1 MKKLLTSILFI
12 LAFFSAFAKTPVI
25 QEKVTADW
33 KYKTG
38 FKSEYLA
45 PDFDDSTWES
55 TKLPASIKLE
65 NQQFIT
71 FRTKVKVPQNLMNQQ
86 IYLDTGHSYTAF
98 DIYADGIL
106 IGKNGNIE
114 EKNIRCVISSVILIP
129 QNFIHD
135 GEINLTYK
143 CWTNL
148 DVAEFSEPIYL
159 MNAAGNKKISFWRNL
174 LGARMYIIIAVI
186 CIVIGLYT
194 IMQYLLNTQNKT
206 FLFYALS
213 VITISLYFID
223 MGGQETYIPFMLQ
236 RQICRSC
243 LTVSLCFLLIF
254 IRLFVYGSVKLRT
267 KIFSVVTSL
276 VVIITNLSLI
286 NNLRLASTFF
296 TISLL
301 PIFYIIIVIA
311 IASVKGIK
319 QQNREIYIILFGFI
333 VAIVLAV
340 SDIISQVTGKIPF
353 VWLQG
358 YSFFVLN
365 FSVFVTL
372 SIRSVNA
379 ERELS
384 SLIKQAK
391 GQSEKLQ
398 GVFNRA
404 RTLSGNTSD
413 IASNLN
419 TSVSKVSSIA
429 EITLNEI
436 DGIEKALANQKKT
449 LTDATEAVDKLVDSL
464 EATNKNLEQEAES
477 ISVAAAGTTKL
488 LEGFSSVG
496 TGIQGA
502 AGFAQTLDSLTVENS
517 ETMTKLTQTM
527 CEVKDRSAEILQFV
541 QVLDDFSQR
550 TNLLAMNAS
559 IEAAHAGEAGKGFAV
574 VATEI
579 KKLAAQSSAQAQK
592 ISENVTEITKNI
604 DTSADLCSEV
614 QASLEKMREGASQ
627 TASHV
632 QSASDEMANQQQQSR
647 RIEAESQNLANAAAQ
662 MRKAALEQVEYS
674 SVVKQ
679 GMKELLKASE
689 TLNDAVN
696 AITVASKN
704 LSGNVANLKEMSNKT
719 EKTAEELSDMMK
731 L

>member
-1 MKKLLTSILFI
+1 M
-12 LAFFSAFAKTPVI
+12 
-25 QEKVTADW
+25 
-33 KYKTG
+33 
-38 FKSEYLA
+38 
-45 PDFDDSTWES
+45 
-55 TKLPASIKLE
+55 
-65 NQQFIT
+65 
-71 FRTKVKVPQNLMNQQ
+71 
-86 IYLDTGHSYTAF
+86 
-98 DIYADGIL
+98 
-106 IGKNGNIE
+106 
-114 EKNIRCVISSVILIP
+114 
-129 QNFIHD
+129 
-135 GEINLTYK
+135 
-143 CWTNL
+143 
-148 DVAEFSEPIYL
+148 
-159 MNAAGNKKISFWRNL
+159 
-174 LGARMYIIIAVI
+174 
-186 CIVIGLYT
+186 
-194 IMQYLLNTQNKT
+194 
-206 FLFYALS
+206 
-213 VITISLYFID
+213 
-223 MGGQETYIPFMLQ
+223 
-236 RQICRSC
+236 
-243 LTVSLCFLLIF
+243 
-254 IRLFVYGSVKLRT
+254 
-267 KIFSVVTSL
+267 
-276 VVIITNLSLI
+276 
-286 NNLRLASTFF
+286 
-296 TISLL
+296 
-301 PIFYIIIVIA
+301 
-311 IASVKGIK
+311 
-319 QQNREIYIILFGFI
+319 
-333 VAIVLAV
+333 
-340 SDIISQVTGKIPF
+340 
-353 VWLQG
+353 
-358 YSFFVLN
+358 
-365 FSVFVTL
+365 